1 MKLELKTLSFK
12 TLFPDYNIHEQEL
25 EYGGIPGWGEVSNFF
40 PYKFVCFRK
49 GNNKETAAI
58 SLTEIETKS
67 ERRMGNM
74 ILKYIGTELRFG
86 NRITH
91 IKLKKIEKMYGTPI
105 AIDDDFIDM
114 LRYHYLISPD
124 LFICIGIKTSNSKLI
139 YVEIINDSELI
150 SEIIDVRR
158 NCDIRKNC

>member
-25 EYGGIPGWGEVSNFF
+25 EYGGILGWGEVSNFF

-67 ERRMGNM
+67 ENTGKAERM
-74 ILKYIGTELRFG
+74 R
-86 NRITH
+86 
-91 IKLKKIEKMYGTPI
+91 
-105 AIDDDFIDM
+105 
-114 LRYHYLISPD
+114 
-124 LFICIGIKTSNSKLI
+124 
-139 YVEIINDSELI
+139 
-150 SEIIDVRR
+150 
-158 NCDIRKNC
+158 

>member
-1 MKLELKTLSFK
+1 
-12 TLFPDYNIHEQEL
+12 
-25 EYGGIPGWGEVSNFF
+25 
-40 PYKFVCFRK
+40 
-49 GNNKETAAI
+49 
-58 SLTEIETKS
+58 
-67 ERRMGNM
+67 M